1 MTDATFYQAT
11 TPAGRQRIPWLL
23 RRFWHGYGF
32 ALAVYAVLSIL
43 LSWPVIRD
51 FTRAISSDGG
61 NDARLNIWILWH
73 TQQALLF
80 RQPLLGAPTLYWPLG
95 TSLLTQSPG
104 PLMGLFALPFWPLG
118 VEATYNATLMV
129 GLTLTGFCMYLLARE
144 LGLRRWVALFAGV
157 VYMTVPMALG
167 GLLQHMDKTFLGLLP
182 LTVWAMLR
190 AFDPR
195 RSIWWGTATAAI
207 LALTI
212 LHGGWHFVQAVFAV
226 AFFLVVF
233 WLTNPTGDRRF
244 LWQRT
249 LVLGVSVLVLVGP
262 FLVGIARASAD
273 PALHVDNGLQSY
285 EHHPDLAEFFL
296 PSQYSILFGP
306 AVLAFLERFGITPTV
321 ETAVSLVYTG
331 LILAVIGVVRGGR
344 RAIVWLL
351 FTLFFFVLA
360 LGPVLKVLGQKE
372 FTLYKLPIILPY
384 AVVSDLP
391 GMAFM
396 RTPGRFM
403 MMAFVGFA
411 ILAAFGLQWLVTRFP
426 SWRRVLPAAA
436 IALVLIEVW
445 PRPWP
450 TEVMRPVPD
459 FYKQIA
465 SDPAMYGVFDLPQKP
480 RSDASAAGYSSF
492 YQMYQM
498 THHKGI
504 ATGFLSF
511 TPPRHP
517 LFPGLFQTD
526 PTPPDALVNGQ
537 KVSSYTNAAYELAE
551 QGYRY
556 VVRHKP
562 DKNYAEFKPGSRGDK
577 IAEDFVR
584 NAFPNQAPI
593 VDDDLTTVYA
603 LPATA
608 DPAILKLY
616 MEMRSG
622 WQEREDKWRW
632 TTSPATLYILSPTAQ
647 QATLQITPS
656 SIHDPEAEGGVGQE
670 GVLTVEANGTTT
682 KVPIRVDEPTDVP
695 LTLVPGGQTVT
706 LSLDAGNFHPS
717 DYGVG
722 DTRELSFAIKTL
734 NLKTR

>member
-1 MTDATFYQAT
+1 M
-11 TPAGRQRIPWLL
+11 
-23 RRFWHGYGF
+23 RRFWHGWGF
-32 ALAVYAVLSIL
+32 ALAVYAALSVV
-43 LSWPVIRD
+43 LSWPVARD

-61 NDARLNIWILWH
+61 NDARLNIWMLWH
-73 TQQALLF
+73 TQQAFLG

-95 TSLLTQSPG
+95 ASLLTQSPG
-104 PLMGLFALPFWPLG
+104 PLMGVFALPFWPLG

-129 GLTLTGFCMYLLARE
+129 GLTLTGFCLYLLARE
-144 LGLRRWVALFAGV
+144 LGLARGAALFAGV

-182 LTVWAMLR
+182 LTLWALLR
-190 AFDPR
+190 AFDPL
-195 RSIWWGTATAAI
+195 RSVWWAPATAFI
-207 LALTI
+207 VMLTI

-226 AFFLVVF
+226 VFFVAVF

-249 LVLGVSVLVLVGP
+249 LALGVSALILVGP
-262 FLVGIARASAD
+262 FVVGIVRASAD
-273 PALHVDNGLQSY
+273 PMLHVDNGLQSY

-306 AVLAFLERFGITPTV
+306 TVLDFLGRFGITPSV

-331 LILAVIGVVRGGR
+331 LVLAALGAARGGR
-344 RAIVWLL
+344 RALVWLL
-351 FTLFFFVLA
+351 FTLVFFVLA
-360 LGPVLKVLGQKE
+360 LGPVLKALGQKE

-403 MMAFVGFA
+403 MMGFVGFA
-411 ILAAFGLQWLVTRFP
+411 VLAAFGLQWLVTRFP
-426 SWRRVLPAAA
+426 SWQRILPLAA
-436 IALVLIEVW
+436 IALVLVEVW
-445 PRPWP
+445 PQPWP
-450 TEVMRPVPD
+450 TEVMRPVPL

-498 THHKGI
+498 THGKGI

-537 KVSSYTNAAYELAE
+537 KVSAYTDAAYELAE

-562 DKNYAEFKPGSRGDK
+562 DKAYAEFKPGSRGDK

-584 NAFPNQAPI
+584 NAFPNQSPI

-608 DPAILKLY
+608 DPATLTLY
-616 MEMRSG
+616 MELRDG

-632 TTSPATLYILSPTAQ
+632 TKSPATLYILSPTAQ
-647 QATLQITPS
+647 EATLQVTPS
-656 SIHDPEAEGGVGQE
+656 SIHDPEGEGGVGKE
-670 GVLTVEANGTTT
+670 GVLTVTANGVTQQ
-682 KVPIRVDEPTDVP
+682 VPIHVDETANVP
-695 LTLVPGGQTVT
+695 ITLVPGGQTVT

-734 NLKTR
+734 NLKTN